1 MYIHILLIQDR
12 FDHEEQECI
21 LTILSPF
28 ETVSDTMNQWVT
40 LGNDSYRQMVET
52 LSHHFNF
59 INSDILETKTID
71 INTCSLEDCIVVDDK
86 SRLRSFE
93 VGPLYELTKTY
104 DDETIDYAF
113 AWSAKLFSLE

>member
-1 MYIHILLIQDR
+1 MFIHSLLIQDR

-40 LGNDSYRQMVET
+40 LGNNSYRQMVET

-71 INTCSLEDCIVVDDK
+71 INTPSLEDCIEVDNK
-86 SRLRSFE
+86 SRLHSFE

-104 DDETIDYAF
+104 DDETVDYAF